1 MLDETGQKVMDGET
15 DVIFETKIEELMQL
29 GIPIPRVIS
38 LQEHVSIPFTL
49 RKENLFHEPVPSLPE
64 PRPAA
69 LSAEDAL
76 SVHGLSFSR
85 GADVIFQDVSFSVKK
100 GSITAIAGPN
110 GTGKS
115 TLLSAAAK
123 LIRPLGG
130 DIKIDG
136 RPIDSY
142 SEKS

>member
-1 MLDETGQKVMDGET
+1 MDRTIVLDETGQKVMDGET
-15 DVIFETKIEELMQL
+15 DVIFETKIEELIEL

-49 RKENLFHEPVPSLPE
+49 CKEKLFHEPVPSLPE

-76 SVHGLSFSR
+76 SVHELSFSR

-100 GSITAIAGPN
+100 VQSPRLPALTEQENPR
-110 GTGKS
+110 S
-115 TLLSAAAK
+115 CLP
-123 LIRPLGG
+123 RPSSSVRWAETS
-130 DIKIDG
+130 K
-136 RPIDSY
+136 
-142 SEKS
+142 

>member
-1 MLDETGQKVMDGET
+1 MDRTIVLDEMGQKVMDGET

-49 RKENLFHEPVPSLPE
+49 CKEKLFHEPVPSLPE

-76 SVHGLSFSR
+76 SVHELSFSR
-85 GADVIFQDVSFSVKK
+85 GADVIFQDVSFSVKRF
-100 GSITAIAGPN
+100 N
-110 GTGKS
+110 HRDC
-115 TLLSAAAK
+115 
-123 LIRPLGG
+123 RP
-130 DIKIDG
+130 
-136 RPIDSY
+136 
-142 SEKS
+142 